1 VITAARGKRDARGIR
16 KRILAGVLLAVAVF
30 PGMGLG
36 AAWADDIPQ
45 VQCDATTAGCKE
57 PLTLSVGVLEPLPD
71 LAGQVQVPTGL
82 SPAQTQVLVT
92 FVGFKPYSYVEIYVN
107 STPILVASGFAN
119 ANGEFATPANL
130 PAGLPVGEHT
140 ITATGTKADGTAV
153 KNLVIRKFTVTM
165 ARTVETAE
173 SIQTTTLRR
182 AQEAAAQAAV
192 QQATSSTPTPSAT
205 GTQTTI
211 TDQAQANAAL
221 GPDPYKLG
229 NVLYV
234 SGVSREALPS
244 VSPTGGSVRVSMT
257 VRNVSAE
264 TFDSSLTF
272 SLSPALN
279 IETAGSGALTV
290 AALKPGETR
299 TIAAEITDVGQWPVL
314 EARAQLV
321 PPPKV
326 ANTEL
331 APLERNAY
339 LFVWP
344 LFTLALLVVAFML
357 YLLWRYLPIFQRFR
371 SGGDG
376 NQ

>member
-1 VITAARGKRDARGIR
+1 
-16 KRILAGVLLAVAVF
+16 VLLAVAVF

-57 PLTLSVGVLEPLPD
+57 PLTLSVGVLAPLPE
-71 LAGQVQVPTGL
+71 LTAVVQVPTGL
-82 SPAQTQVLVT
+82 APAQTQVLVT
-92 FVGFKPYSYVEIYVN
+92 FVGFKPYSFVEIFAN
-107 STPILVASGFAN
+107 STPILIASGFADG
-119 ANGEFATPANL
+119 NGEFATPADLPANL
-130 PAGLPVGEHT
+130 PIGEHT
-140 ITATGTKADGTAV
+140 ITATGTKADGTPV

-165 ARTVETAE
+165 ARTVETVESVKETALRKAE
-173 SIQTTTLRR
+173 
-182 AQEAAAQAAV
+182 EAAIQNAAKEQAAAEKAA
-192 QQATSSTPTPSAT
+192 ATATEASAT
-205 GTQTTI
+205 TTQTTI
-211 TDQAQANAAL
+211 TDQAKADTAL

-234 SGVSREALPS
+234 SGVSQEALPS
-244 VSPTGGSVRVSMT
+244 VAPTGGSVRVSMT

-264 TFDSSLTF
+264 TFDSTLTF

-326 ANTEL
+326 GNTEL